1 VRIDRLSHVVGARTD
16 ILLLNWSTSLRLDG
30 GMTVRDEERAR

>member
-16 ILLLNWSTSLRLDG
+16 ILLLNWSTSLRPLRLDA
-30 GMTVRDEERAR
+30 E